1 MSEKRRKT
9 HGQRWDVA
17 RKLSDQEFW
26 EVIEGLFEHKEHE
39 FSLDKVAQL
48 TYREISEF
56 VNPLPLSVKHHI
68 FIAVQ
73 YAPTMKNQ
81 IRKKYPTRNIQD
93 RAGSIMSSMREQ
105 HERATGENLPLIHWE
120 SFTKEKMAA
129 ERKTGIRHTVRRKD
143 TSSGFELENIYLKP
157 VENGKRK
164 YVTDFRPLDEKS

>member
-1 MSEKRRKT
+1 MSEKRRKA

-17 RKLSDQEFW
+17 RKLTDNEFW
-26 EVIEGLFEHKEHE
+26 NVIEELFKNKEHE
-39 FSLDKVAQL
+39 FNLEKVAQL
-48 TYREISEF
+48 TYRETAEF
-56 VNPLPLSVKHHI
+56 VSPLSLTVKHHI

-73 YAPTMKNQ
+73 YAPVMKKQ
-81 IRKKYPTRNIQD
+81 VRKKYPPRNIQD

-120 SFTKEKMAA
+120 SFAKEKMEA

-143 TSSGFELENIYLKP
+143 TSSGFELENIYLKQ

-164 YVTDFRPLDEKS
+164 YVTDFRPLDSGT